1 MYKAH
6 NADKAMDYSQSYL
19 VGGCRIGEELRIGLA
34 WLCFVH
40 GSLDNIALIAKFAK
54 DNSTTAS

>member
-1 MYKAH
+1 MHKAH
-6 NADKAMDYSQSYL
+6 NAYKAMDYSQGYL
-19 VGGCRIGEELRIGLA
+19 VGWIRIGEELRIGLA

-40 GSLDNIALIAKFAK
+40 GSLANIALRAKFAK